1 MLIRYTQK
9 NKYGGFTWHVK
20 IPPFFNI
27 YIYGST
33 SGTYVVDFKEF
44 KWIRYKTHF
53 SFVSNDSLEETIS
66 ASFDKVLDF
75 FKDNKD
81 FAWSHQQKENTLR
94 KTFETLK
101 KYREAGYVD

>member
-1 MLIRYTQK
+1 MDK
-9 NKYGGFTWHVK
+9 EE
-20 IPPFFNI
+20 
-27 YIYGST
+27 YIKRMKKT
-33 SGTYVVDFKEF
+33 
-44 KWIRYKTHF
+44 RYKTHF
-53 SFVSNDSLEETIS
+53 FFVSYDSLEETIS
-66 ASFDKVLDF
+66 ASFDKVLDI